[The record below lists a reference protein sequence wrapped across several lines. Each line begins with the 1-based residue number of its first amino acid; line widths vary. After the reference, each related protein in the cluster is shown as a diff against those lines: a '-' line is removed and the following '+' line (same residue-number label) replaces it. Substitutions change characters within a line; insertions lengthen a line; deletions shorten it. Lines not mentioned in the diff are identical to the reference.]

1 MSNFN
6 YSIRDYN
13 ETDYQFIYDVKKIV
27 YRKYVEM
34 NWGEWNEEKQI
45 EMFKSFINDHAKDIK
60 IVMVDDKRVG
70 FYHGND
76 LDESTYEQRNIC
88 LIPEFQGKG
97 IGSNILKY
105 LIETHKSKDICLRCF
120 KQNPVINLY
129 KRLGFKIVSE
139 TDYHYLMKLNRK

>member
-45 EMFKSFINDHAKDIK
+45 EMFKSFINDHEKDIK

-129 KRLGFKIVSE
+129 KRLGFKIISE
-139 TDYHYLMKLNRK
+139 TDYHYLMKLKRK